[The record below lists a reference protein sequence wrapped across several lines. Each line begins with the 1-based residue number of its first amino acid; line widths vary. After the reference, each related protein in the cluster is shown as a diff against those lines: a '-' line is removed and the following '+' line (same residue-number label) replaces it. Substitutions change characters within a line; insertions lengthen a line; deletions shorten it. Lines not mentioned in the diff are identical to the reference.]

1 MAHKMVAEGSW
12 AHRGWSLGYVIP
24 PLFDLN
30 RFLFG
35 RGIAS
40 RFILFFLKK
49 GEPIGGLYA
58 MLRAYIYVD
67 LCISTCRPLNTSL
80 R

>member
-1 MAHKMVAEGSW
+1 MAHKMVAEGSR

-24 PLFDLN
+24 PLFVLN

-40 RFILFFLKK
+40 RFIFFKK

-58 MLRAYIYVD
+58 MLRTYIYVD
-67 LCISTCRPLNTSL
+67 LCFSTHRPLNTSL